1 MQSLSL
7 YELPKIDDKI
17 IKSIKKNV
25 DTEYSRFY
33 NQPQMSNGFNQFMHA
48 TKDKMNIINDP
59 KFKGKNFYHVT
70 NPYEHLI
77 IDKGERSDITTY
89 SKIYFNIEKDML
101 NISSRAFYKLWE
113 MLLIFDPV
121 KNTGSIITAHLAEAP
136 GSFVQAVMFYRE
148 KFFKAKDYD
157 KDEHFTISI
166 DDIDSPSF
174 KKDFKKAYTKVKIY
188 EQDGGDLTDTKS
200 IDKFQKFSKKAD
212 FITADGGFE
221 WINENYQE
229 QESYRLILG
238 EIITALKIQNIGG
251 TFIIKL
257 FEIYTDVSI
266 KILAILSSIYEKSYM
281 YKPFTSRP
289 SNSERY
295 MICKGY
301 KGLDNIIIT
310 KLENL
315 LEDMNL
321 HHKNGLEI
329 TNLLSDYQIPQDY
342 HRTHN
347 NISLRLSQTQF
358 LAINRIV
365 SFIKSNNYYGD
376 QYHKYLTLQQ
386 NANDYWVHT
395 FYPIDNLDMKTVQRL
410 LGTLFK
416 SSIDITNKQLQDY
429 ELDIV

>member
-7 YELPKIDDKI
+7 YELPFIDDKLV
-17 IKSIKKNV
+17 KSIKKNV
-25 DTEYSRFY
+25 DTHYSRFY
-33 NQPQMSNGFNQFMHA
+33 NQPQIKNGFNKFIHD
-48 TKDKMNIINDP
+48 TKDKMSLVNDP
-59 KFKGKNFYHVT
+59 KIRGKNFYHVT

-77 IDKGERSDITTY
+77 EDKGERSDITSY
-89 SKIYFNIEKDML
+89 SKLYFNIGKDTL

-113 MLLIFDPV
+113 MLLVFNPIS
-121 KNTGSIITAHLAEAP
+121 NTGSIVTAHLAEAP

-166 DDIDSPSF
+166 DDVDVPTF
-174 KKDFKKAYTKVKIY
+174 KKDFKKAYKKVKIY

-200 IDKFQKFSKKAD
+200 IIKFQKFSKKAD
-212 FITADGGFE
+212 FITADGGFV

-229 QESYRLILG
+229 QEAYRLILG
-238 EIITALKIQNIGG
+238 EIITALKIQSVGG

-266 KILAILSSIYEKSYM
+266 KIMAILSSTYDKTFM
-281 YKPFTSRP
+281 FKPFTSRP

-301 KGLDNIIIT
+301 KGLDAALIT

-315 LEDMNL
+315 LEDMNT
-321 HHKNGLEI
+321 HHKAGLEI
-329 TNLLSDYQIPQDY
+329 VDLMSNYVIPRNY
-342 HRTHN
+342 LVAHN
-347 NISLRLSQTQF
+347 NISLQLSQTQF

-365 SFIKSNNYYGD
+365 SYIKSNDYFGD
-376 QYHKYLTLQQ
+376 QYHQYLAQQ
-386 NANDYWVHT
+386 KNANDYWVQT
-395 FYPIDNLDMKTVQRL
+395 FYPADNLDLKAVQRSL
-410 LGTLFK
+410 STVHK
-416 SSIDITNKQLQDY
+416 SSLERTNE
-429 ELDIV
+429 ELKEYKETLI